1 MKIILIIFI
10 FLNIINFIPKKK
22 GICNK
27 ISFLIKNVNNFR
39 PFGGRGSKALSHI
52 YLKGNFDF
60 RFKLL
65 ILYENLLLSCSYIVH
80 PWIILCQRFRNKTN
94 KGLIF
99 VHICLSC
106 FCVMNLILNIFG
118 VYFQYITNLCCT
130 LYKFTSGRLNL
141 YDICMSCV

>member
-1 MKIILIIFI
+1 MA
-10 FLNIINFIPKKK
+10 
-22 GICNK
+22 
-27 ISFLIKNVNNFR
+27 
-39 PFGGRGSKALSHI
+39 RGSKVLLSLPHI
-52 YLKGNFDF
+52 LKGNFDF

-65 ILYENLLLSCSYIVH
+65 ILDENLLLSCTYIYIVH

-118 VYFQYITNLCCT
+118 VCFPVHYEFMLYT
-130 LYKFTSGRLNL
+130 LYRCTSGRLNL
-141 YDICMSCV
+141 YDICMSCVWPIYNINLCYLWTLDKNNRNLH

>member
-1 MKIILIIFI
+1 MLAK
-10 FLNIINFIPKKK
+10 
-22 GICNK
+22 
-27 ISFLIKNVNNFR
+27 
-39 PFGGRGSKALSHI
+39 GSKALFHI

-60 RFKLL
+60 RFKTF
-65 ILYENLLLSCSYIVH
+65 NLRWKFVTFFYTYKVH

-118 VYFQYITNLCCT
+118 VYFQYIHYTFM
-130 LYKFTSGRLNL
+130 LYIVQMYIRAFEFR
-141 YDICMSCV
+141 YDICMSYVWPIYFTWDNINLCYLWTLDKNNRNLH